1 MKTLSSSELWY
12 SDHDHSLNPYTIP
25 TKQQKFVNHCIDLAA
40 NPLYGKDYANW
51 AVKNFAKLDPFQ
63 LSNLHALILQELKTR
78 AANE

>member
-1 MKTLSSSELWY
+1 MTTPLTPT
-12 SDHDHSLNPYTIP
+12 PYQ
-25 TKQQKFVNHCIDLAA
+25 KKFVNHCIDLAA

-78 AANE
+78 ADNE

>member
-1 MKTLSSSELWY
+1 MRNQVLGKCEVKFVGE
-12 SDHDHSLNPYTIP
+12 HQ
-25 TKQQKFVNHCIDLAA
+25 KKFVNHCIDLAA

-63 LSNLHALILQELKTR
+63 LSNLHALILQELKAR